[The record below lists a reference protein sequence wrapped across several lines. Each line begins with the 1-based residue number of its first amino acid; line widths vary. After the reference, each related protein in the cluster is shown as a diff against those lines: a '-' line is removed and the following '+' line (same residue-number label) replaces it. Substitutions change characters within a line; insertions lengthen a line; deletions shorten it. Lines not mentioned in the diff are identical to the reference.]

1 MLALNAWETTFMRY
15 LTTSQIRQLFL
26 DFFHEHG
33 HEIVP
38 SSSLVPENDPTLLLT
53 NAGMNQFKDVF
64 LGVEKR
70 PYKRATTAQKCM
82 RVSGKHNDLENVG
95 PSPRHHTFFEM
106 LGNFSF
112 GDYFKQDAI
121 RFAWQL
127 LVDALELPLERLWFT
142 VYEDDAEAERLW
154 IETGADP
161 SRVLRFGKKDNW
173 WAMGDTGPCGPC
185 SEIHYYWGDL
195 STQTAKGVNKDDEYL
210 EIWNL
215 VFMQYD
221 ARPDGALTPLPAPS
235 VDTGAGLERLASILQ
250 GKDNN
255 YDTDAFTPIMNR
267 IQQLTGHTD
276 EQRREHLYRYR
287 AIADHARACTFM
299 IGDGV
304 LPGNEGRQYVLR
316 MILRRAARFGKIIGF
331 DRPFLA
337 LVADAVIQEMGNHYT
352 DLLPK
357 RDYILQTITDEE
369 ERFHRTLVNGLR
381 ILDELMTQMRAEG
394 RTQISG
400 QEAFFLWDTFGFPI
414 DLTRDIAQDNSFTI
428 DDIGFR
434 SALAEQKEKSRATAV
449 EKQGQDVSTY
459 AEHFRQL
466 QAQGVIDPTGVRH
479 RIYESLAE
487 TDSTVAA
494 IFVDGQPVE
503 EASVGQ
509 TVEILLPETVFYV
522 ETGGQVSDTGE
533 LYYWPEDLDEPVW
546 IVQVTEMRRPVP
558 GMILHVGKVT
568 SGAVKVGDPAE
579 AVIDTVRRW
588 DIMRNHTATHILHAA
603 LRERLGSHVHQAG
616 SLVAP
621 DRLRFDFTC
630 GQPLS
635 DEDIAAIERRANAII
650 LENYP
655 VNTRWTTY
663 NQAISEGVT
672 ALFTEKYGNE
682 VRVVSFGEEEGVSA
696 ELCGGT
702 HVDSTAEIGP
712 FLVVSEGSVAAG
724 VRRIEAVTGR
734 VAEATIEERLAALDA
749 IATLT
754 HSKPA
759 DAAGAVQELI
769 AENHALQK
777 ELAQLRYKLA
787 RQETQALLD
796 RAERVDGFSVL
807 AVRVPATDVDTLR
820 QMTDW
825 FRDKLGSSVVAV
837 GAVIDDKPLIV
848 AAVTDDLVSR
858 GMHAGNIVRDAAR
871 LMGGG
876 GGGRPTLAQAG
887 GRDATKLDEA
897 LHSIASWVKT
907 NLK

>member
-1 MLALNAWETTFMRY
+1 MKY
-15 LTTSQIRQLFL
+15 LTTNQIRQYFL
-26 DFFHEHG
+26 DFFHQRG

-64 LGVEKR
+64 LGLEKR
-70 PYKRATTAQKCM
+70 PYKRAATVQKCM

-112 GDYFKQDAI
+112 GDYFKKEAI
-121 RFAWQL
+121 RFAWEL
-127 LVDALELPLERLWFT
+127 LVEELELPLERLWFT
-142 VYEDDAEAERLW
+142 VYEEDDEAERFW

-161 SRVLRFGKKDNW
+161 SRVLRFGKSDNW
-173 WAMGDTGPCGPC
+173 WSMGDVGPCGPC

-195 STQTAKGVNKDDEYL
+195 EKQSAAGVNNSDEYL

-221 ARPDGALTPLPAPS
+221 AQPDGRLIPLPAPS

-255 YDTDAFTPIMNR
+255 YDTDAFMLIMNR
-267 IQQLTGHTD
+267 IQQLAGHTAA
-276 EQRREHLYRYR
+276 QRQEHLFRYR
-287 AIADHARACTFM
+287 AIADHARACTFL

-331 DRPFLA
+331 ERPFLA
-337 LVADAVIQEMGNHYT
+337 QVADAVIQEMGGHYT
-352 DLLPK
+352 DLIPK
-357 RDYILQTITDEE
+357 RDYIMQTITDEE
-369 ERFHRTLVNGLR
+369 ERFHRTLNNGLR
-381 ILDELMTQMRAEG
+381 ILDEIMERMRAEE

-414 DLTRDIAQDNSFTI
+414 DLTRDVAKDNGFTV
-428 DDIGFR
+428 DEEGFR
-434 SALAEQKEKSRATAV
+434 KALAEQKEKSRATAI
-449 EKQGQDVSTY
+449 EKVAPDVKPY
-459 AEHFRQL
+459 VEHFRKL
-466 QAQGVIDPTGVRH
+466 QEQGVIDPAGVRY
-479 RIYESLAE
+479 RIYEDLAE
-487 TDSTVAA
+487 VNTSVAA
-494 IFVDGQPVE
+494 LFVDGEPVE
-503 EASVGQ
+503 EANAGQ
-509 TVEILLPETVFYV
+509 EVEILLPETVFYV
-522 ETGGQVSDTGE
+522 EAGGQVSDTGE
-533 LYYWPEDLDEPVW
+533 IYYWPENLSEPVW
-546 IVQVTEMRRPVP
+546 SVQVTAMRRPIP
-558 GMILHVGKVT
+558 GLILHGGRVT
-568 SGAVKVGDPAE
+568 SGTVKVGDPAV
-579 AVIDTVRRW
+579 AVIDTERRW
-588 DIMRNHTATHILHAA
+588 DIMRNHTATHILHAV
-603 LRERLGSHVHQAG
+603 LRERMGKHVHQAG

-621 DRLRFDFTC
+621 DRLRFDFTY

-635 DEDIAAIERRANAII
+635 DEDIAAIERRANEIV
-650 LENYP
+650 LQNYP

-672 ALFTEKYGNE
+672 ALFTEKYGDE
-682 VRVVSFGEEEGVSA
+682 VRVVSFGEEEGISA

-702 HVDSTAEIGP
+702 HVDSTAEVGSFRI
-712 FLVVSEGSVAAG
+712 VSEGSVAAG

-734 VAEATIEERLAALDA
+734 AAEALIEERLHALDT
-749 IATLT
+749 IAEML
-754 HSKPA
+754 HAKPA
-759 DAAGAVQELI
+759 EATAAVRELL
-769 AENHALQK
+769 ARYQTLQK
-777 ELAQLRYKLA
+777 EAAQLRQKLA
-787 RQETQALLD
+787 RQEAEALLQ
-796 RAERVDGFSVL
+796 RAERVDGFAVL
-807 AVRVPATDVDTLR
+807 AVRVPAEDVETLR

-848 AAVTDDLVSR
+848 AAVTEDLVQR
-858 GMHAGNIVRDAAR
+858 GMHAGNLVRDAAK

-887 GRDATKLDEA
+887 GRDSTKLEEA
-897 LHSIASWVKT
+897 LQSIAKWVKT

>member
-1 MLALNAWETTFMRY
+1 MKY
-15 LTTSQIRQLFL
+15 LTTNQIRQFFL
-26 DFFHEHG
+26 DFFHNHG
-33 HEIVP
+33 HEIVA
-38 SSSLVPENDPTLLLT
+38 SSSLVPQDDPTLLLT

-64 LGVEKR
+64 LGIEKR
-70 PYKRATTAQKCM
+70 PYKRATTSQKCM

-112 GDYFKQDAI
+112 GDYFKKDAI

-127 LVDALELPLERLWFT
+127 LVDELGLPLERLWFT
-142 VYEDDAEAERLW
+142 VYEDDEEAERLW
-154 IETGADP
+154 IETGAAP

-195 STQTAKGVNKDDEYL
+195 AVQTAEGVNKDDEYL

-221 ARPDGALTPLPAPS
+221 AKPDGTLVPLPAPS

-255 YDTDAFTPIMNR
+255 YDTDAFTPIMAR
-267 IQQLTGHTD
+267 IQQLAGHSD
-276 EQRREHLYRYR
+276 EQRQKHLFRYR

-337 LVADAVIQEMGNHYT
+337 LVADAVIQEMGGHYT
-352 DLLPK
+352 DLIAK
-357 RDYILQTITDEE
+357 REYIMQTITEEE

-381 ILDELMTQMRAEG
+381 ILDDLMSEMRATG

-400 QEAFFLWDTFGFPI
+400 QEAFFLWDTFGFPV
-414 DLTRDIAQDNSFTI
+414 DLTRDVAQDNGFTI
-428 DDIGFR
+428 DEEGFR
-434 SALAEQKEKSRATAV
+434 AALAAQKEKSRSTAV
-449 EKQGQDVSTY
+449 EKQGEDVSTY
-459 AEHFRQL
+459 AEVFRKL
-466 QAQGVIDPTGVRH
+466 QDQGVIDRAGVRH
-479 RIYESLAE
+479 RIYENLAE
-487 TDSTVAA
+487 VDTTVAA

-503 EASVGQ
+503 EANVGQ

-533 LYYWPEDLDEPVW
+533 LYYWPENLDEPVW
-546 IVQVTEMRRPVP
+546 AVEVTDMRRPLP
-558 GMILHVGKVT
+558 GMILHVGVVT
-568 SGAVKVGDPAE
+568 AGTVAVGDPVE
-579 AVIDTVRRW
+579 AGIDTVRRW

-621 DRLRFDFTC
+621 DRLRFDFTH
-630 GQPLS
+630 GQALS
-635 DEDIAAIERRANAII
+635 DEDIAAIERRANTII

-682 VRVVSFGEEEGVSA
+682 VRVVSFGEQEGISA

-702 HVDSTAEIGP
+702 HVDSTAEVGP
-712 FLVVSEGSVAAG
+712 FRVVNEGSVAAG
-724 VRRIEAVTGR
+724 VRRIEVVTGR
-734 VAEATIEERLAALDA
+734 VAEELIEERLAALDA
-749 IATLT
+749 IAEMT

-759 DAAGAVQELI
+759 DAANAVRELI
-769 AENHALQK
+769 AEHQTLQK
-777 ELAQLRYKLA
+777 ELAQLRQKLA
-787 RQETQALLD
+787 RQESQALLD

-807 AVRVPATDVDTLR
+807 AVRVPATDVDTMR

-858 GMHAGNIVRDAAR
+858 GMHAGNIVRDAAK

-887 GRDATKLDEA
+887 GRESAKLEEA
-897 LHSIASWVKT
+897 LQSISSWVKT